1 MPSGGPM
8 RLSNKLPKDLNSVID
23 TLGTRRKLPMS
34 EAMNIL
40 SDLDSALEKIDDQR
54 DAIIALHQQVM
65 SKASKGVSE
74 NSESYEER
82 IMAREMMTQPRRPL
96 DLDVFSQNIRI
107 QPSDAHEIMENI
119 RDRLMQDFVNNGKNF
134 VSVNKDTPLPWWL
147 VR

>member
-1 MPSGGPM
+1 M

-107 QPSDAHEIMENI
+107 HPSYAHEIMENI